1 MNALE
6 VTSIPYK
13 MSGAH
18 QKGPK
23 TVNAPA
29 KKPGVLEHLTNHKRQ
44 ESPPRNSEASI
55 SQPIMPPFFGKR
67 ELPTEPFLIINP
79 SYKLYCSD
87 RVSGT
92 WAAK

>member
-29 KKPGVLEHLTNHKRQ
+29 EKPGVLKHLANHKKAR
-44 ESPPRNSEASI
+44 I
-55 SQPIMPPFFGKR
+55 
-67 ELPTEPFLIINP
+67 PTKEFRGIYLATINATLLRKKGTPNRAFLN
-79 SYKLYCSD
+79 Y
-87 RVSGT
+87 
-92 WAAK
+92 

>member
-23 TVNAPA
+23 RVNAPA
-29 KKPGVLEHLTNHKRQ
+29 EKPGVLKHLTNHKKARI
-44 ESPPRNSEASI
+44 PTRGI
-55 SQPIMPPFFGKR
+55 Y
-67 ELPTEPFLIINP
+67 LPTINATLLRKKGN
-79 SYKLYCSD
+79 SQQSLS
-87 RVSGT
+87 
-92 WAAK
+92 